1 MNRHEFN
8 DSISTAR
15 ALLMVLLAKYA
26 ATLAIPSSLLDLGL
40 GVMVL
45 ARVLGDL
52 ATTWEIQS

>member
-45 ARVLGDL
+45 ACVLGDL
-52 ATTWEIQS
+52 ATTWESQS